1 LLALNI
7 EILILK
13 SKNSVK
19 MRLRMLVFYAVTSV
33 FCALCL
39 STETF
44 LFASVLNAL
53 SACMAEDYWCLCN
66 WYIYNLY
73 NYIMIN
79 VFFKMCVDI
88 LPDQRQKNVYEW
100 FVLSVMNAAEIWHIS
115 SIISSVLMKVFI
127 LFYLKTAAAWRN
139 FNYLKNTSRSSKFWA
154 KALSQEEVVFFM

>member
-1 LLALNI
+1 MYRREVIIGQDQRGIYLLALNI

-53 SACMAEDYWCLCN
+53 SACMAEDY
-66 WYIYNLY
+66 
-73 NYIMIN
+73 
-79 VFFKMCVDI
+79 
-88 LPDQRQKNVYEW
+88 
-100 FVLSVMNAAEIWHIS
+100 
-115 SIISSVLMKVFI
+115 
-127 LFYLKTAAAWRN
+127 
-139 FNYLKNTSRSSKFWA
+139 
-154 KALSQEEVVFFM
+154 